1 MLYKIV
7 RPIAKLGIRIFFR
20 KLHLSNT
27 HRIPQG
33 KPVILAANHPTGFM
47 EPCVLACFLDKPLHF
62 LVRGNM
68 FKKQHHNAVLRA
80 LNMLPVYRIQDR
92 GYKFVKSNYETF
104 DFCYDALYE
113 GKTLMILAEG
123 RAEHEKRLRPL
134 KKGTARIA
142 FGTIERYPDIEDVY
156 VVPVGVNYTYAEY
169 PRTDIMID
177 FGEPIRIREYEEAYR
192 QNPNQTAADFTDELS
207 RRMAERI
214 VIIEKESDEALTEY
228 LLRIDRT
235 RRPEPVLPFLTNQE
249 TPLRAEK
256 AVADQVNAIADSTA
270 KATLLQKA
278 QQYFK
283 RIDAIGTDDAAFVK
297 GKRPSFVAWL
307 LLALGLP
314 FFLIGYAANVLP
326 YLLARRIARQRVR
339 RTEFYTSVLWAVS
352 MGAFLLYGLLWLLLL
367 LLLAPVVWLLLL
379 LIIPALGYFA
389 LLYAEFF
396 QRKRRAM
403 RAASLPAEQRKELL
417 QLRAELAQ
425 ALPTASAQ
433 D

>member
-7 RPIAKLGIRIFFR
+7 RPIAKQGIRIFFR

-47 EPCVLACFLDKPLHF
+47 EPCVLACFLDQPLHF

-68 FKKQHHNAVLRA
+68 FKKKRHNAVLRA

-104 DFCYDALYE
+104 DFCYDALHE

-235 RRPEPVLPFLTNQE
+235 HRLEPALPFLTNQE

-256 AVADQVNAIADSTA
+256 AVADRVNAMPDSTA

-283 RIDAIGTDDAAFVK
+283 RIDAIGTDDAALVK
-297 GKRPSFVAWL
+297 GKRPSFGAWL

-314 FFLIGYAANVLP
+314 FFIIGYAANILP

-352 MGAFLLYGLLWLLLL
+352 MGAFLLYGLLWLVLL
-367 LLLAPVVWLLLL
+367 LLLAPAGWLLLL
-379 LIIPALGYFA
+379 LIIPA
-389 LLYAEFF
+389 
-396 QRKRRAM
+396 
-403 RAASLPAEQRKELL
+403 
-417 QLRAELAQ
+417 
-425 ALPTASAQ
+425 
-433 D
+433 